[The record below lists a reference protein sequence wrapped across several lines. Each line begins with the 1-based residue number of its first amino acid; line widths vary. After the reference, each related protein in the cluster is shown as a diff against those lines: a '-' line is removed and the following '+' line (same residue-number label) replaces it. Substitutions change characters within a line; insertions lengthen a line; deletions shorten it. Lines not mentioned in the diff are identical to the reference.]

1 MSVPELEVMGPCARR
16 TEVSLSVC
24 QSVGC
29 SFLEG
34 EKLGPELGEEG
45 GGLREGAAE
54 GGSSAGSV
62 RSSWGPVL
70 APPALGSRAL
80 T

>member
-1 MSVPELEVMGPCARR
+1 MCEENPG
-16 TEVSLSVC
+16 

-45 GGLREGAAE
+45 GALRGVAGGGGLRVGQCRFALPGARCLLLLPL
-54 GGSSAGSV
+54 GAG
-62 RSSWGPVL
+62 R
-70 APPALGSRAL
+70 
-80 T
+80 